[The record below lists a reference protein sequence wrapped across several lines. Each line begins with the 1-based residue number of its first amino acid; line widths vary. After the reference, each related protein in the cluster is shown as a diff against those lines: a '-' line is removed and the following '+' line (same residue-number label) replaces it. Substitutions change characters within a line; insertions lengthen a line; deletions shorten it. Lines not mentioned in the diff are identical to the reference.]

1 MIIDTIANAGKYFS
15 AHPLFAKA
23 FQYIEKTD
31 LANAVD
37 GKSDIAEGL
46 KAIISNAQ
54 GKTKETSLAKF
65 ECHNKN
71 IDIQLCI
78 KGVETIGWKPREK
91 CVTPNGEY
99 NAEKDVCFYSDAPD
113 TFFELTDGQ
122 FAIFFPEDVHAP
134 MIGEGAIK
142 KLVIKV
148 KIVSGE

>member
-1 MIIDTIANAGKYFS
+1 MIIDTIKNAPKYFS

-23 FQYIEKTD
+23 FEYIQQTD
-31 LANAVD
+31 LATAAD

-46 KAIISNAQ
+46 KAIISNAP
-54 GKTKETSLAKF
+54 GKTKETSLQKF

-91 CVTPNGEY
+91 CVRPKGEY
-99 NAEKDVCFYSDAPD
+99 NDEKDVLFFDDAPD
-113 TFFELTDGQ
+113 TYFQLTDGQ
-122 FAIFFPEDVHAP
+122 FAIFYPEDVHAP
-134 MIGEGAIK
+134 MIGEGEIK

-148 KIVSGE
+148 KI